1 MLCRPYASVSA
12 KQTRH
17 FQAMGQCI
25 KEMRQQNSLMYHMK
39 LKNLCRFSGSGFL
52 GSWPHCIPGKST
64 GVGCHCLLQARLDH
78 CLFYFNSNSLF
89 DSRNFSGILLLDVPM
104 LDT

>member
-1 MLCRPYASVSA
+1 MLCHPYASVSA
-12 KQTRH
+12 TQTRH

-52 GSWPHCIPGKST
+52 GSWPHCNSDSDPSSDKDSSCCFSCSDDI
-64 GVGCHCLLQARLDH
+64 CAQA
-78 CLFYFNSNSLF
+78 SQ
-89 DSRNFSGILLLDVPM
+89 
-104 LDT
+104 